1 MPKKCKQ
8 NINIVL
14 WISGEFRM
22 TNSID
27 RSTVQIARFLF
38 VFGMVVAGWVFTG
51 HNATAQSGSKLVEL
65 CNSVAGDDA
74 TYLKDFYVELDAA
87 GPEGKAPEQRF
98 TIVLSKNTEY
108 RFTVCNAEGSQGKAI
123 LQLYDVSKL
132 YASTYN
138 PQTGQTFQ
146 SFNFQCQ
153 KTGAYHLIV
162 SFLDG
167 KKGSAVVIASFVRTL

>member
-1 MPKKCKQ
+1 MMNYNSKQ
-8 NINIVL
+8 NSNIVKDIFTL
-14 WISGEFRM
+14 LNMRINQLHIFKFKSLILIFSVV
-22 TNSID
+22 T
-27 RSTVQIARFLF
+27 IAFIKPGQ
-38 VFGMVVAGWVFTG
+38 VFG
-51 HNATAQSGSKLVEL
+51 QSSSKLVEL
-65 CNSVAGDDA
+65 CNSVAGDEV

-87 GPEGKAPEQRF
+87 GPDGKAPEQRF
-98 TIVLSKNTEY
+98 TIVLSKNNEY

-138 PQTGQTFQ
+138 AQTGQTFQ